1 VRWLRALRF
10 GWKTRRFY
18 VTGAVNRLTGGG
30 VLGRL
35 ARSWWAFQT
44 NLRILKMTK
53 LLAALSIA
61 AFAATGAF
69 AQAKKE
75 EKAAAPAAAASK
87 ADKKEDKKA
96 AAPAAAASAK
106 K

>member
-1 VRWLRALRF
+1 MNKF
-10 GWKTRRFY
+10 
-18 VTGAVNRLTGGG
+18 
-30 VLGRL
+30 L
-35 ARSWWAFQT
+35 AT
-44 NLRILKMTK
+44 LI
-53 LLAALSIA
+53 AATFA
-61 AFAATGAF
+61 TAGAFAADV
-69 AQAKKE
+69 KKD

>member
-10 GWKTRRFY
+10 GWKTFEFY
-18 VTGAVNRLTGGG
+18 VIGPVNRLTGTNVSGWPAHR
-30 VLGRL
+30 GR
-35 ARSWWAFQT
+35 AQQT
-44 NLRILKMTK
+44 NLRTTTMTK

-87 ADKKEDKKA
+87 ADKKEEKKA
-96 AAPAAAASAK
+96 AAPAAAASK

>member
-1 VRWLRALRF
+1 
-10 GWKTRRFY
+10 
-18 VTGAVNRLTGGG
+18 
-30 VLGRL
+30 
-35 ARSWWAFQT
+35 
-44 NLRILKMTK
+44 MTK

-61 AFAATGAF
+61 AFAATGSF

-87 ADKKEDKKA
+87 ADKKEEKKA
-96 AAPAAAASAK
+96 AAPAAAASK